1 MKYFKILLHYV
12 ELHGKK
18 YGSNISNENEI
29 VSKPFDRGIKKSCNI
44 LKNNFPI
51 IQKKRKKKVD
61 RSKSRKVKYLLSSE
75 ILFPFSSCTYYT
87 FDIHANS

>member
-1 MKYFKILLHYV
+1 MLLHYV
-12 ELHGKK
+12 ELHGNSTK

-51 IQKKRKKKVD
+51 IQKKRKKK
-61 RSKSRKVKYLLSSE
+61 K
-75 ILFPFSSCTYYT
+75 
-87 FDIHANS
+87 